1 MGRQQGAAISY
12 LAIYHM
18 LQLHPALRAVPSDT
32 LQCLGIEARAN
43 MVCVMLQ
50 VHPVLA
56 GLDDGHPYVRRT
68 AVMGVLKIWH
78 MSEDVVESQ
87 GMLQHVQVL
96 LTQDNDAQVLLG
108 GRAQMTQAMHFS
120 CRQQCMLAWPSP
132 KTAVQYSNDSCD
144 LSEHAVFRHAASWQ
158 MTCCP

>member
-1 MGRQQGAAISY
+1 
-12 LAIYHM
+12 
-18 LQLHPALRAVPSDT
+18 
-32 LQCLGIEARAN
+32 
-43 MVCVMLQ
+43 MLQ

-56 GLDDGHPYVRRT
+56 GLDDRHPYVRRT

-108 GRAQMTQAMHFS
+108 GCAQMTQAMHFS
-120 CRQQCMLAWPSP
+120 CRQRCMPAWPSP
-132 KTAVQYSNDSCD
+132 KTAVQCSNDSFD
-144 LSEHAVFRHAASWQ
+144 LSEHAAFRHAASWQ
-158 MTCCP
+158 MACCP